1 MAFNYKPINDNDV
14 FPIAKDRI
22 NDIGKELA
30 RQSDK
35 EFVDE
40 INNIDFNTI
49 HTTIE
54 ESGVYYLTQ
63 IKNSP
68 ISTNNGFV
76 VLEKRNEKFAKVIY
90 SPFSTSKVFIR
101 TLSNGTWGSWEEVVL
116 ESALNDIQKY
126 KLTDNNGQV
135 EYNKSINSTNLQG
148 TKSLYGTLQD
158 PPIDENPEGWINY
171 IQAQGDKSSII
182 EFTPVNSTKVYR
194 KVRKLPEQT
203 QNPNLLEDALFKK
216 FSAYPRYTTYD
227 FIENYTW
234 ETYAINS
241 EISVSRDVTY
251 EGNPTFMIKDTYNG
265 NYPMVRSKPLKVGKD
280 VQVGDK
286 LTFSAYFMT
295 PNKEAL
301 KDSNHAYIEV
311 CKYTGVPGNINS
323 SINKDTLKSDE
334 IQNNQWNL
342 MTVTVTVPN
351 DCDYICALMR
361 LNLAQAGTK
370 NGFIGYYALPKLEQG
385 TTRTPFIT
393 NVNDY
398 NHNRYDEIWSQ
409 WIEYLDKVEMN
420 KYVPDNMEI
429 DYLDYVWVSGSTGGR
444 SFYDLL
450 DQVPRGTHTFY
461 CSYNVIDNPSDKP
474 IRGTIIVNYGSN
486 NIYGD
491 HKVTMYAVD
500 DDGRMFTYHKE
511 GNERTNI
518 RQSDVKTT
526 LWEGTLD
533 FGESKEIEL
542 IEDFTN
548 FDYLEVTYYT
558 SSAGH
563 RAVRRLNVD
572 SGESSLNFY
581 IRDFNVGN
589 SSTGT
594 GIDFFEGYMTNV
606 GTKKFKTGMSKKVS
620 HSGTGN
626 ASVQSWNTMSEIII
640 YNVVGVLGE

>member
-40 INNIDFNTI
+40 INSIDFNTI

-90 SPFSTSKVFIR
+90 SPFSISKVFIR

-116 ESALNDIQKY
+116 ESALDDIQKY

-148 TKSLYGTLQD
+148 TKSVYGTLQD

-227 FIENYTW
+227 FLENYTW
-234 ETYAINS
+234 ETNANNS

-251 EGNPTFMIKDTYNG
+251 EGNPTFMINDIYNG
-265 NYPMVRSKPLKVGKD
+265 SFPMVRSRPLKVGKD

-301 KDSNHAYIEV
+301 KDSNQAYAGV
-311 CKYTGVPGNINS
+311 YKYIGAPGSTNYI
-323 SINKDTLKSDE
+323 IGGTTLKSDE

-342 MTVTVTVPN
+342 MTVTITVPD

-361 LNLAQAGTK
+361 LNLSQAGNK
-370 NGFIGYYALPKLEQG
+370 NGFVGYYALPKLEQG

-461 CSYNVIDNPSDKP
+461 SSYNVIDNPSDKP
-474 IRGTIIVNYGSN
+474 VRGTIIVNYGSN

-491 HKVTMYAVD
+491 HKVTMYCVD
-500 DDGRMFTYHKE
+500 DIGRMFTYHKE

-526 LWEGTLD
+526 LWEGKLD

-542 IEDFTN
+542 SEDYTK
-548 FDYLEVTYYT
+548 FDYLEVTYHT
-558 SSAGH
+558 ASAGH
-563 RAVRRLNVD
+563 RTVRRISVD
-572 SGESSLNFY
+572 SGESNFNFY
-581 IRDFNVGN
+581 IRDFNLAN
-589 SSTGT
+589 SSTST
-594 GIDFFEGYMTNV
+594 SVDFFEGYMTNV
-606 GTKKFKTGMSKKVS
+606 GTKKLKTGMSKTLN
-620 HSGTGN
+620 HTGTGN
-626 ASVQSWNTMSEIII
+626 ARVSSWNTMGEITI